1 MRKAD
6 GPRPWTETT
15 GSVEGT
21 GRVVVAILRSVLFPR
36 FWFGLEVGA
45 PKKWRCPSFRNGLPS
60 FRWLDVV
67 GVGAFSGVQLHNQ
80 LHYVDVIGA
89 LAVKWYCNLY
99 AGVLKANYDAM
110 KHLFLEIFYGE

>member
-1 MRKAD
+1 MDRDHRVGGGD
-6 GPRPWTETT
+6 GSGGGRH
-15 GSVEGT
+15 SAI
-21 GRVVVAILRSVLFPR
+21 RVVPA